1 MKGDAMED
9 ATGREVPQH
18 SHPEEAP
25 ARRWVAPSLFVVI
38 LLTAV
43 LILILSNT
51 ETTPLQFAGA
61 EWSAPRWVVLAA
73 TFLAGAIV
81 TRLIGWGWRTWRKR
95 RHSAE

>member
-1 MKGDAMED
+1 MED
-9 ATGREVPQH
+9 ATGSEIPQH
-18 SHPEEAP
+18 SHSDETP
-25 ARRWVAPSLFVVI
+25 ARSRRWVAPAVFVVI

-43 LILILSNT
+43 LVLIFSNT
-51 ETTPLQFAGA
+51 ETTPLRFAGA

-95 RHSAE
+95 GRSAE